1 MRLLSG
7 ETIFHG
13 NKGGGGSAHTPTEQA
28 DDLLSI
34 AKLKMLL
41 AISEGEIQG
50 DLTAQQIY
58 LNDTQLA
65 NDDGTYN
72 FTGVIWDWR
81 KGTQDQTYIQGMPE
95 VDNEL
100 SVGVTVT
107 QSVPWT
113 RQYTNLSL
121 DAVRIKLSL
130 PAQYA
135 YKDNGDMVG
144 TVTQYAVD
152 LSTDGGSWVTVVD
165 GRFDGK
171 TTSEYQRD
179 HRIDLPDATSGW
191 TIRVR
196 RITADSSS
204 AKLVNAFK
212 VFSFAEVID
221 SKLRY
226 ESPRII

>member
-1 MRLLSG
+1 MRLLEG
-7 ETIFHG
+7 ATIKG
-13 NKGGGGSAHTPTEQA
+13 NKGGGSSPRTPVEQA

-65 NDDGTYN
+65 NEDGTYN
-72 FTGVIWDWR
+72 FTGVVWDWR
-81 KGTQDQTYIQGMPE
+81 RGTQDQTYIQGMPE

-100 SVGVTVT
+100 SVGVAVT
-107 QSVPWT
+107 QAIAWT
-113 RQYTNLSL
+113 RQFTNLTL

-130 PAQYA
+130 PVQYQ

-144 TVTQYAVD
+144 TVTQYAID

-165 GRFDGK
+165 GSFNGK

-179 HRIDLPDATSGW
+179 HRIDLPKATSGW
-191 TIRVR
+191 SIRVR
-196 RITADSSS
+196 RITADSTSS
-204 AKLVNAFK
+204 KLVNAFK

-226 ESPRII
+226 RGKRE